1 MNLRFLAAE
10 LGDDQ
15 PFYGLQHRGVD
26 GRLKPH
32 QSVEAMAREYLEH
45 IRQFSPKGPYFVGG
59 FSSGGVAAYELAQ
72 QLLRLGEEVAVVVFF
87 DTINPLGCDHSIW
100 DRLLRHY
107 SGARKAGARYVM
119 SRLKKRFQRDI
130 GLARL
135 HAKAQLSHFRAFDYR
150 HEAVSAAWTSAERR
164 YRPDQY
170 PGHVALFK
178 AREQGPDFDGIHT
191 TDASNGWQPFVSGRL
206 EVVDIDSDHV
216 NLVHE
221 RHAKTTAIELR
232 RVLLEARERAERSAS
247 PRTRIGIESP
257 VASAAPSN
265 D

>member
-1 MNLRFLAAE
+1 LRFLAAA

-32 QSVEAMAREYLEH
+32 ESVEAMAEEYLSH
-45 IRQFSPKGPYFVGG
+45 IRQLVPTGPYFVGG

-72 QLLRLGEEVAVVVFF
+72 QLVRLGEEVGVLVFF
-87 DTINPLGCDHSIW
+87 DTVNPLGCDRSLW

-107 SGARKAGARYVM
+107 SGARQAGARYVFNRIS
-119 SRLKKRFQRDI
+119 SRVRRELVLGKLYAKAE
-130 GLARL
+130 LAR
-135 HAKAQLSHFRAFDYR
+135 FRAFDYR

-164 YRPDQY
+164 YLPSNY

-178 AREQGPDFDGIHT
+178 AQKQGPDFDGIHI
-191 TDASNGWQPFVSGRL
+191 TDASNGWRPFVSGRL
-206 EVVDIDSDHV
+206 EIVDIDSDHV

-232 RVLLEARERAERSAS
+232 RVLLEARERAARSATLRPPVTLPS
-247 PRTRIGIESP
+247 PR
-257 VASAAPSN
+257 ASTAVSN